1 MPERPMPQAP
11 AGQQPAE
18 ELLAALLTQRQTIL
32 PKRLGAPG
40 PDAHQLHAIL
50 QAASH
55 APDHGQLLP
64 WRFVLVP
71 PSARAALGQAFVQA
85 LLERDAQA
93 NAEEQARAR
102 EKALRAPVLLL
113 ATVDERADDEE
124 HAQVP
129 VPERILSAGCAV
141 QGLLL
146 AATALGYGS
155 ALTSGKALQSA
166 ALRTL
171 FALPPHERALCF
183 VSIGSVLSGKP
194 PRERPAAS
202 QYTALLVPG
211 QGTQPLDLTTGSI
224 PP

>member
-1 MPERPMPQAP
+1 MLPPMPDVAT
-11 AGQQPAE
+11 ADQPAPE
-18 ELLAALLTQRQTIL
+18 ALLAALLAQRQTIL
-32 PKRLGAPG
+32 PRRLGAPG
-40 PDAHQLHAIL
+40 PDARQLHAIL
-50 QAASH
+50 QAAGH
-55 APDHGQLLP
+55 APDHGRLLP
-64 WRFVLVP
+64 WRFILVP
-71 PSARAALGQAFVQA
+71 PSARPALGGAFVQA

-102 EKALRAPVLLL
+102 DKALRAPVLLL
-113 ATVDERADDEE
+113 ITVDERQDDDE

-129 VPERILSAGCAV
+129 VQERILSAGCAV
-141 QGLLL
+141 QGVLL

-166 ALRTL
+166 ALREL

-183 VSIGSVLSGKP
+183 VSIGSVLSRKP
-194 PRERPAAS
+194 PRERPVAS

-211 QGTQPLDLTTGSI
+211 QGTQRLDLATETL